1 MGLSDPVE
9 NHQVSRNGTR
19 VVRCMSYPGLGK
31 YSSSWFDMRVFYVRV
46 SNFSVEESTPEILTL
61 HHIPLNPDTLL
72 EVNGSR
78 CSIHSDGVSS
88 LLRRDRISKKSEEAT
103 FVCTDSIRFMDN
115 VKFEVCYRKELL
127 LCGLLEMPS
136 CNVSNREL
144 RDSGKLWRLSC
155 ETEMVA
161 GAGFLKGNH
170 KRGPEYTSPV
180 IEVYVAGSFSGSPV
194 ILTKTLKLSSR
205 KKHSSKAKL
214 HAIPEHGSS
223 GAYKDAQTE
232 SSVSNELCTQVAGY
246 GDYKMDNEE
255 DSSDVYWKRTDY
267 MEVEDGELSW
277 FNAGVRVGVGIGLGI
292 CLGVGIGVGLVV
304 RTYQSTARNFRGRLL

>member
-1 MGLSDPVE
+1 MGLSDTVE
-9 NHQVSRNGTR
+9 NHQVSLNGTH
-19 VVRCMSYPGLGK
+19 VVRCMSYPGSGK
-31 YSSSWFDMRVFYVRV
+31 YSPSWFDMRVFYVRV
-46 SNFSVEESTPEILTL
+46 SNFSVDESTPEILTL
-61 HHIPLNPDTLL
+61 HHIPLNPDTHL
-72 EVNGSR
+72 EVNGWR
-78 CSIHSDGVSS
+78 CSIHSDGVLS
-88 LLRRDRISKKSEEAT
+88 LLRRDRVDKQSEEAT
-103 FVCTDSIRFMDN
+103 FVCTDGIRFTDS
-115 VKFEVCYRKELL
+115 VKFKVCYRKELL
-127 LCGLLEMPS
+127 LSGILDMPS
-136 CNVSNREL
+136 CNGSDREL

-170 KRGPEYTSPV
+170 EQGTEYTSPV

-194 ILTKTLKLSSR
+194 ILTKTLKLSLR
-205 KKHSSKAKL
+205 NKHSSKAKL

-223 GAYKDAQTE
+223 GTCKDAQTE

-246 GDYKMDNEE
+246 GDYKIDNEE
-255 DSSDVYWKRTDY
+255 DPGDVYWKRPDY

-304 RTYQSTARNFRGRLL
+304 RSYLSTTRNFRGRLL